1 MTATQSL
8 QVDVP
13 ASEWLTANGRYHW
26 AERAR
31 RVKALRVR
39 ANVLARQARLS
50 RMRPPV
56 RVVATV
62 HTRTSGRFDPDNAA
76 PTSKAIIDG
85 LTDTGIWADDDHTQV
100 IGPDHRRGPSAPTL
114 PVGWHRITITI
125 TSTE

>member
-13 ASEWLTANGRYHW
+13 PSEWLTANGRYHW

-56 RVVATV
+56 RVIATV

-85 LTDTGIWADDDHTQV
+85 LTDAGIWADDDHTQV
-100 IGPDHRRGPSAPTL
+100 IGPDHRRGPGAPTL
-114 PVGWHRITITI
+114 PVGWHCITITI